1 MKEITVLLLSCLLF
15 NLSGYGQKYSIYG
28 TCSDDSLNG
37 KYLILTRAYFITEKP
52 VIIDSVKVKNRKF
65 SFKGRVNGEPFLAS
79 LYAGSSFL
87 GSCIMEP
94 GKIDISFRDTIL
106 NPYLPKQYLFD
117 VSGTPLNDEYHRE
130 MILPSRMVAIADS
143 LGARRHDVFR
153 KGGVWTDDDELNFQR
168 AFPLALAKESND
180 RRWKYLENHVQ
191 YPEIVFRFL
200 SGFGYMGA
208 EAERVQ
214 QISAQLPEETRQ
226 RIQRHN
232 DSMQIKME
240 RLMEKIKEG
249 KVTLPKVTH
258 VEQLPEAVQVGQPF
272 IDFTGE
278 TLDGK
283 SVSLSE
289 IVQNNKL
296 VMLDFWASWC
306 APCMQ
311 SMPELVDI
319 YKEYKEKGLEIIG
332 ISSDENAQRWKNA
345 IQKNGMNW
353 LQIRSA
359 GEDRIGQDYVIKFIP
374 YTILIGQD
382 GKIIARHLKGDE
394 LREKIQEVLK

>member
-130 MILPSRMVAIADS
+130 MILPSRMVDIADS
-143 LGARRHDVFR
+143 LGARKHDVFR
-153 KGGVWTDDDELNFQR
+153 KGGVWTDDDELNYQR
-168 AFPLALAKESND
+168 AFPLALAKESSD
-180 RRWKYLENHVQ
+180 RHWKYLENHVQ
-191 YPEIVFRFL
+191 YPEIVFKSL

-232 DSMQIKME
+232 DSMQITME